1 MNSDGY
7 RNNENENGRVE
18 NGEKLA
24 DLFPSDL
31 FQPCIDSLE
40 IGIEKKMNDLFPNRF
55 IGKLGKMRYKCKY

>member
-31 FQPCIDSLE
+31 F
-40 IGIEKKMNDLFPNRF
+40 
-55 IGKLGKMRYKCKY
+55 

>member
-31 FQPCIDSLE
+31 FLAVHRFFGNWDW
-40 IGIEKKMNDLFPNRF
+40 KKNERS
-55 IGKLGKMRYKCKY
+55 ISE